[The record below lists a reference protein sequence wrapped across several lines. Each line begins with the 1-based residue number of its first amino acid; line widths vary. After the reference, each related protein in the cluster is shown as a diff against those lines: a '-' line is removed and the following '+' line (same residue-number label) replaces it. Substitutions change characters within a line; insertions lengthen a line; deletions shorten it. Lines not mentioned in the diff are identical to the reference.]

1 MKGTTEFSKGDILKL
16 ANPLAGD
23 PELFADFLEGLGFVA
38 IESETGI
45 DDFALAIVED
55 IEQVANL
62 IAEILVAKLLERRL
76 SLLIT
81 DNVSERGV
89 VLIT

>member
-16 ANPLAGD
+16 AYPLAGD
-23 PELFADFLEGLGFVA
+23 PKLFSDLFEGLGFVA

-45 DDFALAIVED
+45 NDFALAIVED

-81 DNVSERGV
+81 NNVSKRCV
-89 VLIT
+89 VLIA